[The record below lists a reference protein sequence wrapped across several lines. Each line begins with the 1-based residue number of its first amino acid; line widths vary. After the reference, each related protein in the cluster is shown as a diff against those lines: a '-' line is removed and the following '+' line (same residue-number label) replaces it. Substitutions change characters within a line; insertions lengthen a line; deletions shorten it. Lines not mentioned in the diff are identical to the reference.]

1 MQHHK
6 RILTSSRVLVRLGPG
21 PGVKETECILQT
33 SEVTFTN
40 TPRGVRSSRKIR
52 FDDGTSLSRTV
63 QFTINFPVHHRT
75 QIQHNIEIHCFDAK
89 YIEIC
94 TEKINTFYYHEI
106 SSKIIIIKYYN
117 FNGAGRNRNCTV
129 SFNNYTYLT
138 SMPSHGSLTKVFITN
153 KYTKNTEGIHK
164 PSPSNR
170 LKPKKSKRSSQN
182 SHYSSALLRKSAP
195 ILSQPGM

>member
-21 PGVKETECILQT
+21 PGVKETEGILQT

-75 QIQHNIEIHCFDAK
+75 QIQHNIEIPCFDAK
-89 YIEIC
+89 YIGTC
-94 TEKINTFYYHEI
+94 TEKQNTFYYHEI
-106 SSKIIIIKYYN
+106 NSIMIIINYYN
-117 FNGAGRNRNCTV
+117 FNGAERNRNCTV
-129 SFNNYTYLT
+129 CFTKYTYLS

-153 KYTKNTEGIHK
+153 KYTKI
-164 PSPSNR
+164 
-170 LKPKKSKRSSQN
+170 LKAYIYLHHQ
-182 SHYSSALLRKSAP
+182 P
-195 ILSQPGM
+195 IQV